1 MEMAISLANNFLVLL
16 DAMSIYILIGLLI
29 AGILK
34 QLIPDDFVV
43 KHLGKGS
50 VSSVLKATIFGIPLP
65 SDKERLYFAP
75 VLCPGL
81 NRVSVHPYCKIHL

>member
-43 KHLGKGS
+43 KHL
-50 VSSVLKATIFGIPLP
+50 
-65 SDKERLYFAP
+65 
-75 VLCPGL
+75 
-81 NRVSVHPYCKIHL
+81 

>member
-65 SDKERLYFAP
+65 VCS
-75 VLCPGL
+75 C
-81 NRVSVHPYCKIHL
+81 SVIPLAQGVRK